1 MLLYTILIPII
12 SLIAIIWFLIRYLRE
27 QNSLITVI
35 LWGILWIAVTLFA
48 IFPSSSSYFASLF
61 GIARGLDFV
70 IIVDSLKLTQD
81 EKFYLE
87 DILSKKNN
95 LKKEFLEY
103 ENFVKMGILHESSL
117 YNLGFYKLGCD
128 FFQVVKYDTSHRMY
142 TEYIKERDDWIS
154 WWGHQRN
161 GVEKGFLN
169 LPVEYGGD

>member
-70 IIVDSLKLTQD
+70 IIVIFALLLYAIFKLYYKIDQLQD
-81 EKFYLE
+81 DVNKIVKEIAL
-87 DILSKKNN
+87 NN
-95 LKKEFLEY
+95 EITL
-103 ENFVKMGILHESSL
+103 
-117 YNLGFYKLGCD
+117 
-128 FFQVVKYDTSHRMY
+128 
-142 TEYIKERDDWIS
+142 DD
-154 WWGHQRN
+154 
-161 GVEKGFLN
+161 E
-169 LPVEYGGD
+169 EE